1 MTTIGR
7 LVAVGLVLVGLAG
20 CVELGV
26 GQGTGRVLQT
36 YTTDEGVGVLG
47 PDGGWFTCY
56 NELDCA
62 GTPG

>member
-1 MTTIGR
+1 MKTIGR
-7 LVAVGLVLVGLAG
+7 LVVVVGLLVGVAG
-20 CVELGV
+20 CGLDAP
-26 GQGTGRVLQT
+26 GTGRVLRT
-36 YTTDEGVGVLG
+36 YTTSEGVGVLG